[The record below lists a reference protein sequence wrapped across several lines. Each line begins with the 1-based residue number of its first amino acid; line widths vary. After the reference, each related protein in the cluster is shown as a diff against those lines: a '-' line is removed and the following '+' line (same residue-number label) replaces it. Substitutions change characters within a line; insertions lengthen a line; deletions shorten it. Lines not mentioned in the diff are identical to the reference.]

1 MKIDSIV
8 NRLFVWRLCFPLT
21 ALCAYLVWSEP
32 LSEIPHILLFIFAS
46 GAVLGVYDRL
56 QTKHAI
62 LKNYPV
68 IGHFRFWFETIRPEI
83 RQYFIETDTE
93 EIPFSRNQ
101 RALVY
106 QRSKGQSDQRPFG
119 TLDNVYKPAYEW
131 FIYSNKPTKKAVAE
145 NLRSKVGG
153 KSCQQPY
160 DISIFNISAMSFG
173 ALSANAIMALNRGA
187 KLGNFAHDTGEG
199 SISPYHRKFGGD
211 LIWEIGSGYFGCRT
225 QDGHFDLDSFSK
237 QANDPQVKMIEIKLS
252 QGAKPGHGG
261 ILPAAKVTSEIAL
274 TRNVPMGQDCISPS
288 HHSAFNTPEELMQFI
303 ASLRSASNGKPIGF
317 KLCIA
322 KPKDWF
328 AMVKAMLTTQ
338 ITPDFIVV
346 DGSEGGT
353 GAAPVEFIDHV
364 GMPMRDG
371 LSLVHATLIGA
382 HLREQIRI
390 GAAGKIISAFD
401 IVRTCA
407 MGADWCNSARGFMFA
422 IGCLQSRTCNT
433 DRCPTG
439 VATQNQERQ
448 MALNPFDK
456 GDRVH
461 HFQANTLNAVS
472 ELLSAAGLSHTSEV
486 TPDLI
491 MRRNTNGIAE
501 SLDAFLFSLE
511 PGALLRPNPEK
522 ELSHHSKHFANE
534 WLAADPQNW

>member
-1 MKIDSIV
+1 MKINSIV

-56 QTKHAI
+56 QTKHSI

-199 SISPYHRKFGGD
+199 SISPYHR
-211 LIWEIGSGYFGCRT
+211 
-225 QDGHFDLDSFSK
+225 
-237 QANDPQVKMIEIKLS
+237 
-252 QGAKPGHGG
+252 
-261 ILPAAKVTSEIAL
+261 
-274 TRNVPMGQDCISPS
+274 
-288 HHSAFNTPEELMQFI
+288 
-303 ASLRSASNGKPIGF
+303 
-317 KLCIA
+317 
-322 KPKDWF
+322 
-328 AMVKAMLTTQ
+328 
-338 ITPDFIVV
+338 
-346 DGSEGGT
+346 
-353 GAAPVEFIDHV
+353 
-364 GMPMRDG
+364 
-371 LSLVHATLIGA
+371 
-382 HLREQIRI
+382 
-390 GAAGKIISAFD
+390 
-401 IVRTCA
+401 
-407 MGADWCNSARGFMFA
+407 
-422 IGCLQSRTCNT
+422 
-433 DRCPTG
+433 
-439 VATQNQERQ
+439 
-448 MALNPFDK
+448 
-456 GDRVH
+456 
-461 HFQANTLNAVS
+461 
-472 ELLSAAGLSHTSEV
+472 
-486 TPDLI
+486 
-491 MRRNTNGIAE
+491 
-501 SLDAFLFSLE
+501 
-511 PGALLRPNPEK
+511 
-522 ELSHHSKHFANE
+522 
-534 WLAADPQNW
+534 